1 MKKFKIWTYICLC
14 SAILF
19 SLVNINFAFNVSVFA
34 FPLSAVISA
43 FLVYFA
49 YFKLFAKWEYKDAR
63 VVKKLME
70 YMPFVFLAAF
80 ILRRAGGIMNPDF
93 SLVGVVPYWY
103 DVICVLLWTVNFISC
118 QGSLY
123 FLNDKRIKNLNEKW
137 QKITKDSSSDK
148 SFKKLFF
155 EVIDWV
161 DAIVQAVCMVLLF
174 QIFILQLY
182 VIPSESMVPEF
193 LVKDR
198 VVVFKTASGPKFPLS
213 DVGLP
218 TLKDYKRGDIV
229 VFRNPHY
236 DNSRKSEVK
245 NFVSQLVY
253 MLTFTTVNLNVD
265 ENGQLKADPLVKRIT
280 GVPGEQLMM
289 QDGILYSRTQD
300 SPTFTPVKED
310 ALWAEW
316 NVAGIPESTKKDII
330 DIPLTEEQYKTM
342 LEVEDLRNNLDLVQV
357 ASECR
362 EIAQSFTQIRNRQNF
377 NGKLPAS
384 ADIPRLFSN
393 EELTMYN
400 LFSNDMSITLKL
412 LSVTGGAEWFTNF
425 LTSWISATPK
435 DNLYDQAMFKLDV
448 MAKLELGKL
457 ILRNA
462 ELNLEGATSNQRRS
476 DPVRQAALDMGN
488 KLYMYS
494 VLNNSRNMP
503 IFPANDANGN
513 PQFIPEHN
521 YFMMGDNRF
530 NSLDMRHSYSEKLI
544 PISEADS
551 TSLYYYSSV
560 EPQYVSR
567 ERILGNPVL
576 RFLPLSRFGVP
587 GLTGEKSK

>member
-1 MKKFKIWTYICLC
+1 MSKKFLIFNVLTIIF
-14 SAILF
+14 SILF
-19 SLVNINFAFNVSVFA
+19 SFFQLSFEKDISLVA
-34 FPLSAVISA
+34 FPLSIIFSMVMA
-43 FLVYFA
+43 FVF
-49 YFKLFAKWEYKDAR
+49 
-63 VVKKLME
+63 VKKIYFDKNLHFISVIKKL
-70 YMPFVFLAAF
+70 YQYVPFVMLCAF
-80 ILRRAGGIMNPDF
+80 VFRRAGNEGTA
-93 SLVGVVPYWY
+93 YWY
-103 DVICVLLWTVNFISC
+103 DVVTVLLWILVLVFSIIALHYLSEKR
-118 QGSLY
+118 LY
-123 FLNDKRIKNLNEKW
+123 AKNPVFADLQSQYPKV
-137 QKITKDSSSDK
+137 KYTGG
-148 SFKKLFF
+148 KKVLF
-155 EVIDWV
+155 EILDWV
-161 DAIVQAVCMVLLF
+161 DAFVQAAFTVVLIN
-174 QIFILQLY
+174 IFVFQLY
-182 VIPSESMVPEF
+182 EIPSESMVPEF

-300 SPTFTPVKED
+300 SPTFSPVKED

-330 DIPLTEEQYKTM
+330 DVTLTEEQYKTM
-342 LEVEDLRNNLDLVQV
+342 LEVEDLRNNLDLAQV

-412 LSVTGGAEWFTNF
+412 LSVTGGAEWFSNF

-476 DPVRQAALDMGN
+476 DSVRQAALDMGN